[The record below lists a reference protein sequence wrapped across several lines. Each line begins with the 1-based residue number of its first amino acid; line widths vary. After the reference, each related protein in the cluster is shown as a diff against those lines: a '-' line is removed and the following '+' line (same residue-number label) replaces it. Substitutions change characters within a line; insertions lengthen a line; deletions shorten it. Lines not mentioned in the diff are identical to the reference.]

1 LATLTHQ
8 LGAAPR
14 KEATNGQE
22 SAPVHITASVNI
34 GDYNEFMEKFKGR
47 NLDAFTASG
56 IFYNA
61 GTSKVHSHSRLSDW
75 QQHRPVLC
83 FVTRRF
89 DFGSMDLELFTYY
102 LCHVL
107 ESVWNSPYEI
117 FIDVT
122 AETSANEVIVEWVSN
137 LLRGLPRHKVENC
150 HMLYHYNVNTPYRR
164 HLRTIFRH
172 AKHVGFDMEQR
183 SKFLRG
189 LDDVQRYLDLTDVRL
204 SENTIALEMQNA
216 LVFEPVWR
224 IITREKRSAVSI
236 KVGQESVQVIY
247 VCLRLKRSNIQ
258 SDEQQVT
265 STSRTPLC
273 DVIFAV
279 DIDEINVS
287 SYVGDENEFV
297 LKGKGI
303 RLVFS
308 SQKRHDIIQVFN
320 LFFCV

>member
-1 LATLTHQ
+1 VQ
-8 LGAAPR
+8 
-14 KEATNGQE
+14 
-22 SAPVHITASVNI
+22 ITASVNI
-34 GDYNEFMEKFKGR
+34 GDYSEFMEKFRGR
-47 NLDAFTASG
+47 NLDVFTSSG

-61 GTSKVHSHSRLSDW
+61 GTSKVYFSRFLAEQ

-89 DFGSMDLELFTYY
+89 DFGCMDIELFTYY

-137 LLRGLPRHKVENC
+137 LLRGLPRAKVENC

-204 SENTIALEMQNA
+204 SENT
-216 LVFEPVWR
+216 
-224 IITREKRSAVSI
+224 SAS
-236 KVGQESVQVIY
+236 
-247 VCLRLKRSNIQ
+247 
-258 SDEQQVT
+258 
-265 STSRTPLC
+265 PL
-273 DVIFAV
+273 
-279 DIDEINVS
+279 
-287 SYVGDENEFV
+287 
-297 LKGKGI
+297 
-303 RLVFS
+303 
-308 SQKRHDIIQVFN
+308 
-320 LFFCV
+320 